1 VDDALA
7 RYRRNL
13 QDELDTAS
21 LYAVMAER
29 EPNPQLSALY
39 GRLEAAERRH
49 ADFWAKRL
57 EAAGAP
63 LPRLR
68 PSRRA
73 RILARLARRFGPS
86 LVVPSLAATE
96 WSGRTGYDGQ
106 PETDGTGMRA
116 DERSHAR
123 LLRELS
129 EQGGLEGGAL
139 ARLEGRHRTVGGN
152 ALRAAVL
159 GANDG
164 LVSNLSL
171 VMGVA
176 GASLSSRSILVT
188 GLAGLL
194 AGSGSMAMGEWI
206 SVRSAREL
214 FERQIGEERDE
225 LEAAP
230 AEEAAELALI
240 YQAKGLPKEQAER
253 LADRLV
259 ADRATALDTLAREEL
274 GIDPEEL
281 GGSPLQAAGAS
292 FLLFCV
298 GAVPPVLPF
307 AFLGGG
313 TAVVVSLALSGTVLF
328 AIGAAIT
335 LLTGRPAL
343 LSGSRQLVI
352 GFAAAG
358 VTYGIGALI
367 GGAV

>member
-1 VDDALA
+1 MDDVRA

-13 QDELDTAS
+13 QDEVDTAF
-21 LYAVMAER
+21 LYGVMAER
-29 EPNPQLSALY
+29 EENRQLSALY
-39 GRLEAAERRH
+39 RRLEATERGHAE
-49 ADFWAKRL
+49 FWAKRL
-57 EAAGAP
+57 ETADAP
-63 LPRLR
+63 SRPR

-73 RILARLARRFGPS
+73 RILAWLARRFGASLVLPS
-86 LVVPSLAATE
+86 LTATE
-96 WSGRTGYDGQ
+96 WSGQAGYDGQ
-106 PETDGTGMRA
+106 PEADGTGMRA

-123 LLRELS
+123 LLRELGGR
-129 EQGGLEGGAL
+129 GGLEGGAL

-188 GLAGLL
+188 GIAGLL

-214 FERQIGEERDE
+214 FERQIGEERLE
-225 LEAAP
+225 LEEIP
-230 AEEAAELALI
+230 EEEQEELALI
-240 YQAKGLPKEQAER
+240 YQAKGLTSEQAGR
-253 LADRLV
+253 LAERLV
-259 ADRATALDTLAREEL
+259 ADRETALDTLAREEL

-292 FLLFCV
+292 FLLFCF

-307 AFLGGG
+307 AFLGGL
-313 TAVVVSLALSGTVLF
+313 TAVGVSLALSGAVLF
-328 AIGAAIT
+328 GIGAAIT
-335 LLTGRPAL
+335 LLTGRSAL
-343 LSGSRQLVI
+343 FSGARQLVI

-358 VTYGIGALI
+358 VTYGIGAAI
-367 GGAV
+367 GAAV